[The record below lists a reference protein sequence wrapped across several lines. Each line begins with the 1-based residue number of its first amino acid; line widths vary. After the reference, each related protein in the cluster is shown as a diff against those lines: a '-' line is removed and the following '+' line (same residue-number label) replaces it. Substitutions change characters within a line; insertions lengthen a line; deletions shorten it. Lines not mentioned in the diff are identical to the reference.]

1 MSKQYGDFHC
11 LNCLYSFET
20 KNKHEPH
27 KYVCQNK
34 DFCNVGMPFKD
45 AKILDKVPF
54 IIYADFECLKE
65 KIVGCKYNPEIHL
78 KQK

>member
-1 MSKQYGDFHC
+1 MNLANMYV
-11 LNCLYSFET
+11 
-20 KNKHEPH
+20 
-27 KYVCQNK
+27 KYV
-34 DFCNVGMPFKD
+34 VMLSKD